1 MLETIKSYIKEI
13 PDISF
18 GEFYQNYIC
27 HVQDQNIAIEMNN
40 IKSDEIMSVTKLLEK
55 LKRAL

>member
-1 MLETIKSYIKEI
+1 MLETVKSYIKEI

-27 HVQDQNIAIEMNN
+27 DVQDQNILIEVQGAKTED
-40 IKSDEIMSVTKLLEK
+40 IITIEK
-55 LKRAL
+55 LIDRLRNI